1 MDVTRRQL
9 VTLGAAGAAG
19 AIVGKVATSESP
31 ALAETRLG
39 GIHIYSLLRGVS
51 PAPFKGFPYSV
62 MFAVWGG
69 DDALHGMGW
78 GATIEGGDPVQSY
91 LGASVFPCVFAAQ
104 GSVDG
109 DVVKLK
115 ATQIFTGNRDDQ
127 GLPWLVDANLTTGF
141 VHGVEVDAGM
151 GTEIVFE
158 GKGVV
163 VRI

>member
-9 VTLGAAGAAG
+9 VALGAAGAAG
-19 AIVGKVATSESP
+19 TIVGKVAMSESP
-31 ALAETRLG
+31 AVAETRMD
-39 GIHIYSLLRGVS
+39 GIHIYSLLKGVS
-51 PAPFKGFPYSV
+51 PPPFNGFPYSV
-62 MFAVWGG
+62 MFALWGP
-69 DDALHGMGW
+69 DNALNGMGW
-78 GATIEGGDPVQSY
+78 GATVEGGNAVQSY
-91 LGASVFPCVFAAQ
+91 VGASVFPCVFAAQ
-104 GSVDG
+104 GSIVG
-109 DVVKLK
+109 DLVKLK

>member
-9 VTLGAAGAAG
+9 VAMGAAGAAG

-31 ALAETRLG
+31 AAAQTRLG
-39 GIHIYSLLRGVS
+39 GIHIYCLLKGVS
-51 PAPFKGFPYSV
+51 PAPFNGFPYSV
-62 MFAVWGG
+62 MFAVWGA
-69 DDALHGMGW
+69 DNALNGMGW

-91 LGASVFPCVFAAQ
+91 LGAGVVPCVFAAQ

-115 ATQIFTGNRDDQ
+115 ATQIFTGSRHDQ
-127 GLPWLVDANLTTGF
+127 GTPWLVEANLTTGS
-141 VHGVEVDAGM
+141 VHGVEVNADM
-151 GTEIVFE
+151 GTELVFD